1 MELSIAIVWPHF
13 TCMKLTNLLLIS
25 LFAMPFTGAASAQ
38 SNSGMFEL
46 TPYGGYRFGGT
57 FENAENGS
65 TVELDDNASFGLIF
79 NVRQAANTQW
89 EIIYSRQT
97 TQADTSELGIPE
109 QSLDVDVH
117 YFQGGGTY
125 QGGSDSVRPYL
136 AATIGGTY
144 IEPGLSS
151 FDSDVFWSFSLGTG
165 LNFMPTKRLG
175 FRLEARAFATL
186 VDSDTGLFCASGP
199 NGAGCAIS
207 IDGKMLWQL
216 ETFAGVIFRF

>member
-1 MELSIAIVWPHF
+1 
-13 TCMKLTNLLLIS
+13 MKLTTLLLIS
-25 LFAMPFTGAASAQ
+25 LFGMPFAGVASAQ
-38 SNSGMFEL
+38 SNPGMFEL

-57 FENAENGS
+57 FDDAENGTS
-65 TVELDDNASFGLIF
+65 VDLDNNSSFGLIF

-89 EIIYSRQT
+89 EVIYSRQS

-117 YFQGGGTY
+117 YLQGGGTY
-125 QGGSDSVRPYL
+125 QGGSDKVRPYL

-151 FDSDVFWSFSLGTG
+151 YESDVFWSFSIGGG

-175 FRLEARAFATL
+175 VRLEARAFATL
-186 VDSDTGLFCASGP
+186 LSSDTDLFCVSGVA
-199 NGAGCAIS
+199 GAGCAIS
-207 IDGKMLWQL
+207 VDGKMMWQL
-216 ETFAGVIFRF
+216 ETFAGVVFRF